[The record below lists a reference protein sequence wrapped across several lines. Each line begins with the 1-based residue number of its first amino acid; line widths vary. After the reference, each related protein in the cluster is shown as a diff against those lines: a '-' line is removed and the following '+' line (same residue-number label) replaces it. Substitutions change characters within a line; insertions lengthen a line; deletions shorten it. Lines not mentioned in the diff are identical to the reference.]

1 MAEIKFSNDDIKSLN
16 DLSQKYQ
23 TIQSSFGQLRVQ
35 KILVSQQ
42 QANLEEAEAK
52 LEAEYIDNQNEER
65 ELVKKLNEKY
75 GPGTLDPETGVFT
88 PTEEVK
94 EEIAEE
100 IAEEAK

>member
-65 ELVKKLNEKY
+65 GLVKKLNEKY

-94 EEIAEE
+94 KEIAEE

>member
-16 DLSQKYQ
+16 DLSQAYQ

-52 LEAEYIDNQNEER
+52 LEADYIDIQQKER
-65 ELVKKLNEKY
+65 DIVKELNEKY
-75 GPGTLDPETGVFT
+75 GPGTLDPETGIFT
-88 PTEEVK
+88 PTEDVK
-94 EEIAEE
+94 EDISEE

>member
-1 MAEIKFSNDDIKSLN
+1 MAEIKFTIEDIKSLN

-23 TIQSSFGQLRVQ
+23 TIQASFGQIRVQ
-35 KILVSQQ
+35 KILLSQQ
-42 QANLEEAEAK
+42 NANLEEAEAK
-52 LEAEYIDNQNEER
+52 LEADYIDNQNEER
-65 ELVKKLNEKY
+65 GLVKKLNEKY

-94 EEIAEE
+94 QETSEE

>member
-88 PTEEVK
+88 PTPVEETP
-94 EEIAEE
+94 EG
-100 IAEEAK
+100 